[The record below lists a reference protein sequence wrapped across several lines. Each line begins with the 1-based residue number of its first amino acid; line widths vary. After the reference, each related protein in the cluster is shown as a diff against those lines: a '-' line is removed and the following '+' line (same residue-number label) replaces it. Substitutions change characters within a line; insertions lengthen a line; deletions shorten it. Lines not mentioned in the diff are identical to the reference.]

1 MQIKN
6 YPLPI
11 RYLVTF
17 GLQNLYPLKNGLLI
31 YGCYGYT
38 GKLISEH
45 AVACGLQPVLAGRD
59 AERVKEL
66 AGKLGLNYLVFDL
79 NNQQQVAEQL
89 APFQVVIHCAGPFK
103 FTSKV
108 MAHACIQAKTHYL
121 DITGEYQV
129 FEDIFGLNEAAQ
141 KAEVLL
147 MPGVGFDV
155 VPTDCMAA
163 FLKDLLPDATSLEM
177 GLLQRGGRL
186 SHGTALT
193 IAEGM
198 GEKCVIRKNSRLTEI
213 DNGSLVREINMD
225 NKLRSAVAIPWG
237 DISTAF
243 RTTGIPNIVVYNFL
257 PKKVIDTM
265 KFSNYIAFFLKNRW
279 VKKIVADRIKKRPA
293 GPSDEERQKAS
304 GSIWGE
310 VKNAKG
316 ETKRAVID
324 LPEGYTLTA
333 LTAVKI
339 AQNVLSATPPF
350 GARTPAQVYG
360 KDFILQFNG
369 VSRREI

>member
-1 MQIKN
+1 M
-6 YPLPI
+6 
-11 RYLVTF
+11 
-17 GLQNLYPLKNGLLI
+17 KNGLLI

-45 AVACGLQPVLAGRD
+45 AVACGLKPVLAGRD
-59 AERVKEL
+59 SERVKQL
-66 AGKLGLNYLVFDL
+66 ANRLNLDFRVFDL
-79 NNQQQVAEQL
+79 NNQQAVAEQL
-89 APFQVVIHCAGPFK
+89 VPFQVVIHCAGPFK

-108 MAHACIQAKTHYL
+108 MANACIQSKTHYL

-129 FEDIFGLNEAAQ
+129 FEDIFGMDELAQ

-163 FLKDLLPDATSLEM
+163 FLKDLLPDAVSLEM

-198 GEKCVIRKNSRLTEI
+198 GEKCVVRKNGKLTEI
-213 DNGSLVREINMD
+213 DNGSLVRKINMD

-237 DISTAF
+237 DISTAY

-257 PKKVIDTM
+257 PQKVIDSM
-265 KFSNYIAFFLKNRW
+265 KFSNYISFILKNKW
-279 VKKIVADRIKKRPA
+279 VKKLAADRIKKRPA
-293 GPSDEERQKAS
+293 GPSDDERQRAS

-310 VKNAKG
+310 VKNGGG
-316 ETKRAVID
+316 ETKTAVID

-339 AQNVLSATPPF
+339 AQNVLSTSPPF
-350 GARTPAQVYG
+350 GAKTPAQVYG
-360 KDFILQFNG
+360 RDFILQFNG